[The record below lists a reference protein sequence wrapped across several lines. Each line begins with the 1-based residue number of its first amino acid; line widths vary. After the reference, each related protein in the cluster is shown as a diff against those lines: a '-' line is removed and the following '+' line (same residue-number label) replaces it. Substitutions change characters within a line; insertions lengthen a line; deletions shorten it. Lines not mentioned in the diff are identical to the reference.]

1 MRKLKAW
8 LLLSSTLL
16 SCIDYLRKKERLNVL
31 PENRELNCRLKSYL
45 QWIKRGTSS
54 RTTIIASNNPSPD
67 QIKKR
72 TIPSKLNRK
81 PTFFASLT

>member
-1 MRKLKAW
+1 M
-8 LLLSSTLL
+8 
-16 SCIDYLRKKERLNVL
+16 L
-31 PENRELNCRLKSYL
+31 PENRELNSSLKSYL
-45 QWIKRGTSS
+45 QWIKLRTFSC
-54 RTTIIASNNPSPD
+54 TTIIANNSPTPD